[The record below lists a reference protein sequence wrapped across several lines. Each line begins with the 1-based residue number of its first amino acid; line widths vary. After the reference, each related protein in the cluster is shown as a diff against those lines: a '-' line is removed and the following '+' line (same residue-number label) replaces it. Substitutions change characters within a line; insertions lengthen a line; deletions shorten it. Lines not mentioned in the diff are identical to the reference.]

1 MIWKIPFLKSS
12 LNKTAHFP
20 ILIIKKKY
28 YFFSMILIQL
38 SRLTAAFVFDAMEK
52 EWNIIIFVIV
62 IIYKYVY
69 LYLILL

>member
-1 MIWKIPFLKSS
+1 
-12 LNKTAHFP
+12 
-20 ILIIKKKY
+20 
-28 YFFSMILIQL
+28 MILIQL
-38 SRLTAAFVFDAMEK
+38 SRLTATFVFDTMEK